1 VLPWPPWLVPGAW
14 PPDVP
19 VPPVPPAAGARD
31 ATGREAG
38 DAPAREA
45 GDAPAREAGDDPAPG
60 VCAVPG
66 VAGCVLAGCVLAGC
80 APAGRALAGRACP
93 GMAPANA
100 VPSTAEAPVALAAIP
115 SEIARVRPVSRL
127 RWSSAR
133 CARDAPLTAPRCR
146 DSP

>member
-1 VLPWPPWLVPGAW
+1 MLPWPPWLVPGAW

-45 GDAPAREAGDDPAPG
+45 GDDPAPG

-66 VAGCVLAGCVLAGC
+66 VAGCALAGCVLAGCVLAGRVL
-80 APAGRALAGRACP
+80 AGRVLAGRACP